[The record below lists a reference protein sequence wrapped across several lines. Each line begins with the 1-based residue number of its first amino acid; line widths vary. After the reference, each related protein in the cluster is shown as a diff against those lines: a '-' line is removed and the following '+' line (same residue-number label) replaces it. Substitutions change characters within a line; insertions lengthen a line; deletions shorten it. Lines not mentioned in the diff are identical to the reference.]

1 MVFFVPVC
9 SELRSMN
16 VLAKNLLI
24 LASAGSGKTFQLGNR
39 VIGLVAGGVA
49 PEQIVALTFTR
60 KAAGEFADSVLSK
73 LAKAASDEQTAAAL
87 RKDLA
92 LPTADFGETLERVV
106 RALPRFTLG
115 TMDSF
120 FSKVIRG
127 FQYELGLTGGMFEL
141 LEGPR
146 LAAAQDELLDSLLG
160 ETLQDEGGEEFFQAF
175 RRAMVGKEELK
186 VVAGL
191 REFVDEWHGW
201 YRVAQ
206 AAAWG
211 PPELAG
217 VALTDWE
224 EHKHGLVDHV
234 ERNLAGLTYT
244 DKRQAAALAAVLENL
259 REHTIGSGSLGG
271 AKSLLAGVLA
281 AVAAGGSGPLEVK
294 FQKDFAIGGAAG
306 DGLRKVVEL
315 AARCELAAALART
328 RAVREVM
335 AVYDARCE
343 QRLRRRGRL
352 GFDDVKFLMGE
363 WAQSEDARLRREAVD
378 FRLDARFEHWLLD
391 EFQDTSRADWLG
403 LLPLLDEA
411 AGAGNGSLFIVGDRK
426 QAIYAWRGGEV
437 GLFDEV
443 MRRYHGGLEIEAMAE
458 SWRSC
463 PEVLE
468 LVNQVCGDTAT
479 MRELF
484 GEAADRWQWQE
495 HVAAAP
501 LQTPARRGEAR
512 VEVVAGKWDERV
524 ARLAELLGELEIGQR
539 ALSCGVLVRN
549 NDKVRAVAD
558 ALREAGFEVIEEG
571 RREPA
576 KDHPVGVA
584 LWHLLKWLADPADGF
599 AREVVAMSPLAAVVR
614 ERFGE
619 TWEAGWEGLSA
630 RAAELGFAGM
640 VEELVEV
647 CWEEWSDFGRRRAG
661 DLMAALA
668 DLDAQ
673 GGGTLREAADRV
685 GRLEVSQSPGVAAV
699 QVMTIH
705 KAKGLGFDVV
715 VVPDVPGDGIPQAQ
729 RFTVAEG
736 AGWLSQTPPKWA
748 REILPEIREP
758 EARWAADQR
767 YEAMCMLYVALT
779 RAKRGLYVLLE
790 PPPKSRE
797 DGKASLSNWLETAV
811 GSNGEPGV
819 VYQRGTPDWIAEV
832 PLMQQ
837 APAVAERPPL
847 GAGVARRERLR
858 PSGPAAATGAGKV
871 PHNAGA
877 LRFGHAVHA
886 AFERVGWLDESAP
899 DLPADEAGQAVA
911 GMLGEAGLRELF
923 ERRGR
928 NVELF
933 REQPLDAVI
942 DGKWLSGV
950 VDRLHVHR
958 DAAGTVTRVE
968 VVDFKTDVVASP
980 QVLLDR
986 HADQMQA
993 YQAALALAFPGAEVG
1008 CYLVSTQLRLAVAV
1022 GGEQF
1027 SSR

>member
-1 MVFFVPVC
+1 
-9 SELRSMN
+9 MN

-73 LAKAASDEQTAAAL
+73 LAKAASDEPAAAAL
-87 RKDLA
+87 RTELA
-92 LPTADFGETLERVV
+92 LPAADFGATLARVV

-127 FQYELGLTGGMFEL
+127 FQYELGLTGGTFEL

-146 LAAAQDELLDSLLG
+146 LAAAQDELLESLLV
-160 ETLQDEGGEEFFQAF
+160 ETAPDAGGEEFFQAF
-175 RRAMVGKEELK
+175 RRAMVGKEDLK
-186 VVAGL
+186 VMAGL

-201 YRVAQ
+201 YRA
-206 AAAWG
+206 ARTAAWG

-217 VALTDWE
+217 VDLTDWE
-224 EHKHGLVDHV
+224 ERKHGLLDQVA
-234 ERNLAGLTYT
+234 RNLASIAVT
-244 DKRQAAALAAVLENL
+244 DKRQPAALEEVVETLGA
-259 REHTIGSGSLGG
+259 HTIGSGSLGG
-271 AKSLLAGVLA
+271 AKSLLGSVLA
-281 AVAAGGSGPLEVK
+281 AVAAGGSGPLAVK
-294 FQKDFAIGGAAG
+294 YQKDFVIGGPAG
-306 DGLRKVVEL
+306 KALREAVTL
-315 AARCELAAALART
+315 AARCELAAALQRT
-328 RAVREVM
+328 RAVRDVM
-335 AVYDARCE
+335 AVYDALCE

-352 GFDDVKFLMGE
+352 GFDDVKSLMGE
-363 WAQSEDARLRREAVD
+363 WVQSEDARLRREAVD
-378 FRLDARFEHWLLD
+378 FRLDARHEHWLLD

-443 MRRYHGGLEIEAMAE
+443 RRRYEGGLEIAAMAE

-468 LVNQVCGDTAT
+468 LVNTVCGDTAT

-484 GEAADRWQWQE
+484 GEAAGRWQWQE
-495 HVAAAP
+495 HVAAPP
-501 LQTPARRGEAR
+501 LQAAARRGEAR
-512 VEVVAGKWDERV
+512 VEVVAGKWEERL
-524 ARLAELLGELEIGQR
+524 ARLAELLGELGIGQR

-576 KDHPVGVA
+576 KDNPVGVA

-599 AREVVAMSPLAAVVR
+599 AREVVVMSPFAPVLH

-619 TWEAGWEGLSA
+619 AWHAGWEGLSA

-640 VEELVEV
+640 VEELVEA
-647 CWEEWSDFGRRRAG
+647 CWAAWSDFGRRRAG
-661 DLMAALA
+661 DVMAALA
-668 DLDAQ
+668 ALDAE

-715 VVPDVPGDGIPQAQ
+715 VLPEVPGDGIPQPQ

-736 AGWLSQTPPKWA
+736 PNWLSQTPPKWA
-748 REILPEIREP
+748 REILPEIRAT

-779 RAKRGLYVLLE
+779 RAKRGLYILLE
-790 PPPKSRE
+790 PPPKTR
-797 DGKASLSNWLETAV
+797 DVGKPSLSNWLETAIQATGV
-811 GSNGEPGV
+811 PGV
-819 VYQRGTPDWIAEV
+819 VYQRGTPDWLAEV
-832 PLMQQ
+832 PLTPP
-837 APAVAERPPL
+837 APAAAARPPL
-847 GAGVARRERLR
+847 GAGVGRRERLR
-858 PSGPAAATGAGKV
+858 PSGSVAAAGAK
-871 PHNAGA
+871 PLPQATGA
-877 LRFGHAVHA
+877 LRFGRAVHA
-886 AFERVGWLDESAP
+886 AFERVGWLDETAP
-899 DLPADEAGQAVA
+899 DLPPDEAGRLVA
-911 GMLGEAGLRELF
+911 GLLEDAALRELF

-928 NVELF
+928 TVELF
-933 REQPLDAVI
+933 REQALDAVI

-958 DAAGTVTRVE
+958 AADGTVTRVE
-968 VVDFKTDVVASP
+968 VVDFKTDVVAGP
-980 QVLLDR
+980 AALLER
-986 HADQMQA
+986 HGGQLRA
-993 YQAALALAFPGAEVG
+993 YQAALALAFPGAEIA
-1008 CYLVSTQLRLAVAV
+1008 CRLVSTHLRKVVA
-1022 GGEQF
+1022 GD
-1027 SSR
+1027 SA